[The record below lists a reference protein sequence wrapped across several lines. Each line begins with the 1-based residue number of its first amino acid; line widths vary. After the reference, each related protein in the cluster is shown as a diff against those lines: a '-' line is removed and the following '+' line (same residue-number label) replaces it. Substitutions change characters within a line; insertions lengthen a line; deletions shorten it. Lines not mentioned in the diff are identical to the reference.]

1 MWLFCQVIN
10 YHTNFL
16 SLIEIQFPCPDPKSN
31 WTPHK
36 VELTLWTHYIGRELK
51 PSIFDDFPEAK
62 EISSP
67 EENGE
72 DHHPEEETENGE
84 KEKALGENGNHL
96 PEDEQSVV
104 PKSKKIDDET
114 ELPSEENTNDSH
126 ADSGKENVGEIAD
139 VVDDEDTSQ
148 AAATAEKSLPPDEQP
163 PAKKICLEQ

>member
-1 MWLFCQVIN
+1 MWLFRHVI
-10 YHTNFL
+10 NFL
-16 SLIEIQFPCPDPKSN
+16 SLTKIQFPCPDPKSN

-36 VELTLWTHYIGRELK
+36 VELTLWTHYIGRDLK

-62 EISSP
+62 ELPPCP

-72 DHHPEEETENGE
+72 ENHHPEEEQENGE
-84 KEKALGENGNHL
+84 KNGNHL
-96 PEDEQSVV
+96 PEEEQSVV
-104 PKSKKIDDET
+104 PKKIDE

-148 AAATAEKSLPPDEQP
+148 AVATAEKSSPDEQP